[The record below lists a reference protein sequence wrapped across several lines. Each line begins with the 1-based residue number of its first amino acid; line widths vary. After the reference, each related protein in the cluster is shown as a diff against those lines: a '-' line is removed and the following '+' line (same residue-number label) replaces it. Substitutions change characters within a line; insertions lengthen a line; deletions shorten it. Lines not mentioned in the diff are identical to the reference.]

1 MRDRFTGFRIMFG
14 FGIPTAIISPL
25 IGTLSSLLP
34 TLIKEWTDTRAA
46 NRDLAMQEK
55 MHEWQLESLKAQ
67 AEFKLDIQAGNAS
80 IEEIHA
86 ANNEMMAAMSQFAT
100 PTGWSISDFMASL
113 VRPMALLG
121 IMGLFFWISHD
132 YCQIAFDAYKAKK
145 LTIDQLSGA
154 IFGSLIGESIEAFL
168 GFLLGYHA
176 TKKVTG
182 A

>member
-1 MRDRFTGFRIMFG
+1 MFG
-14 FGIPTAIISPL
+14 LGIPTAIISPL
-25 IGTLSSLLP
+25 VGTLSSLLP

-46 NRDLAMQEK
+46 KRDLTMQEK
-55 MHEWQLESLKAQ
+55 MHEWQLEAMKVQ
-67 AEFKLDIQAGNAS
+67 AEFKLEVQEQNAS
-80 IEEIHA
+80 IAEISA
-86 ANNEMMAAMSQFAT
+86 ANTELMAAMQQFGT

-113 VRPMALLG
+113 VRPLALLG
-121 IMGLFFWISHD
+121 IMGLFFWISYD

-176 TKKVTG
+176 TNKAKG
-182 A
+182 